1 MRESFTF
8 SIPMDNHDKIKSLD
22 RDEANRQRISTCSS
36 SRESKITRR
45 TILSSTLVYVH
56 TYNISFYHFS
66 LFSHF
71 SFSFYFFLYQRRNEF
86 ECLISESSEEEEE
99 TMVNELMP
107 GQKTDK
113 DTNMSNSKLPDTN
126 LYEDIDEAIPL
137 KFLFIFFL
145 FFLSFF
151 PNTTS
156 NEPSLNFSLISFES
170 SLSL

>member
-1 MRESFTF
+1 
-8 SIPMDNHDKIKSLD
+8 
-22 RDEANRQRISTCSS
+22 
-36 SRESKITRR
+36 
-45 TILSSTLVYVH
+45 
-56 TYNISFYHFS
+56 
-66 LFSHF
+66 
-71 SFSFYFFLYQRRNEF
+71 
-86 ECLISESSEEEEE
+86 
-99 TMVNELMP
+99 MVNELMP

-126 LYEDIDEAIPL
+126 LYEDIDEAISL

>member
-1 MRESFTF
+1 
-8 SIPMDNHDKIKSLD
+8 MDNYDKIKSLN

-36 SRESKITRR
+36 SRESKISRR
-45 TILSSTLVYVH
+45 TVLSSTLVYVY

-71 SFSFYFFLYQRRNEF
+71 SLSFYFFLYQRRNEF
-86 ECLISESSEEEEE
+86 ESLISESSEEEEE

-107 GQKTDK
+107 RQKTDK

-126 LYEDIDEAIPL
+126 LCEDIDEAISL

-145 FFLSFF
+145 FFFF
-151 PNTTS
+151 FSKYNI
-156 NEPSLNFSLISFES
+156 EQAILNFFLISFES
-170 SLSL
+170 SLFLCNR

>member
-1 MRESFTF
+1 
-8 SIPMDNHDKIKSLD
+8 MDNHDKIKSLD
-22 RDEANRQRISTCSS
+22 HDEANRQRISTCSS

-113 DTNMSNSKLPDTN
+113 DTNMSNSKLPDTICTRTSTRQYRWN
-126 LYEDIDEAIPL
+126 
-137 KFLFIFFL
+137 FCSFSSFSFFL
-145 FFLSFF
+145 FFS
-151 PNTTS
+151 NTTS

>member
-1 MRESFTF
+1 MCESFTF

-22 RDEANRQRISTCSS
+22 HDEANRQRISTCSS

-45 TILSSTLVYVH
+45 TILSSTLV
-56 TYNISFYHFS
+56 
-66 LFSHF
+66 
-71 SFSFYFFLYQRRNEF
+71 RNEF

-151 PNTTS
+151 FKYNIERAKS
-156 NEPSLNFSLISFES
+156 
-170 SLSL
+170 